1 LIPGTGIADFE
12 PIGNRT
18 LPDYITGMK
27 LWQTIWQAW
36 KKLAL
41 KIAKAQTILLLT
53 MFYFTIFGLYAV
65 SMKLL
70 RLDLLDKRWRKEKSF
85 WLEKPK
91 SKTDLE
97 SAKRQF

>member
-1 LIPGTGIADFE
+1 MIPGTGIADFE

-18 LPDYITGMK
+18 FPDYIMAMK

-36 KKLAL
+36 KRLAL

-53 MFYFTIFGLYAV
+53 LFYFTIFGLYALFI
-65 SMKLL
+65 KLL
-70 RLDLLDKRWRKEKSF
+70 RLDPLDKRWRKEKSF
-85 WLEKPK
+85 WIKKPDYK
-91 SKTDLE
+91 IDLE

>member
-1 LIPGTGIADFE
+1 
-12 PIGNRT
+12 
-18 LPDYITGMK
+18 MK

-53 MFYFTIFGLYAV
+53 LFYFTIFGLYAFFI
-65 SMKLL
+65 KLF
-70 RLDLLDKRWRKEKSF
+70 RQDPLDKKWKKQKSF
-85 WLEKPK
+85 WIKKPDY
-91 SKTDLE
+91 KTDLE

>member
-18 LPDYITGMK
+18 FPDYITGMK

-36 KKLAL
+36 KRLAL

-53 MFYFTIFGLYAV
+53 LFYFTIFGLYALFIT
-65 SMKLL
+65 LL
-70 RLDLLDKRWRKEKSF
+70 RQDPLDKKWNKQKSF
-85 WLEKPK
+85 WIKKPQ
-91 SKTDLE
+91 SKIDLE

>member
-1 LIPGTGIADFE
+1 
-12 PIGNRT
+12 
-18 LPDYITGMK
+18 MK
-27 LWQTIWQAW
+27 FWQTVWQAW

-53 MFYFTIFGLYAV
+53 LFYFTIFGLYAV

-70 RLDLLDKRWRKEKSF
+70 RLDPLDKRWNKQKSF
-85 WLEKPK
+85 WIKKPDYK
-91 SKTDLE
+91 IDLE